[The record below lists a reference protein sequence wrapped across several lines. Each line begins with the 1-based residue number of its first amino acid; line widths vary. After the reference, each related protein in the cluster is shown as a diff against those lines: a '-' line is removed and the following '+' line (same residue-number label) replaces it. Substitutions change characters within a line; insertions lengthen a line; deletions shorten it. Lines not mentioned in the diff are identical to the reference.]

1 MGKIVLK
8 YTGRTTALVAIGW
21 FLLLVGHLLSYHLS
35 RSRYWRSPGSCPE
48 PSEKTAI
55 ALWLDCTKRSK
66 DSDGV
71 HMAEPEKLSEL
82 DEKGLREDVLLPL
95 LTRLGCKAPTIC
107 HGPQERGK
115 DIIAYTYDLLGQRE
129 HLAVVAKAVDLSG
142 SVSSSK
148 GLREVVHQV
157 QQCFDEPYEDL
168 FGMTRVSIDRV
179 WIVTSKRIL
188 SGAETS
194 IFSSLE
200 KNNLRK
206 LIRFIS
212 GERLADLLDENY
224 PAFWDQSLE
233 PANVLREQKARLAR
247 FCQDLLSALG
257 GNQDEIKA
265 TLNAVLHSYSPPK
278 VIIPSDRT
286 LTRLSPYRVELDS
299 IPEPY
304 TYDFQM
310 SGCGSIREAFFAAK
324 QKLYYAMFDVD
335 ELMENYGEV
344 IDETDPKKF
353 VDAFQEKLDEKY
365 PFFRRSYGRASDA
378 DQAIGHLSDGL
389 TEFME
394 LQTGLKAVG
403 RWEWATALVAS
414 VSALEPDIKSFL
426 QHLEKDEFT
435 LYWPVDNIRSTPVL
449 RLEYTEPKTKNL
461 TFITKHTR
469 NIESFGKKSARPV
482 TAVDITVEV
491 QREITE
497 YLWKLT
503 RKSINK

>member
-1 MGKIVLK
+1 MADQEKLK
-8 YTGRTTALVAIGW
+8 
-21 FLLLVGHLLSYHLS
+21 
-35 RSRYWRSPGSCPE
+35 
-48 PSEKTAI
+48 
-55 ALWLDCTKRSK
+55 
-66 DSDGV
+66 
-71 HMAEPEKLSEL
+71 KLSEL

-95 LTRLGCKAPTIC
+95 LTRLGCKAPTIY

-115 DIIAYTYDLLGQRE
+115 DIITYTHDLLDQRTY
-129 HLAVVAKAVDLSG
+129 LAVVAKAVDLRG
-142 SVSSSK
+142 SVSSST
-148 GLREVVHQV
+148 GLREVLHQV
-157 QQCFDEPYEDL
+157 QQCFDIPYEDL
-168 FGMTRVSIDRV
+168 FGMAKVSIDRV
-179 WIVTSKRIL
+179 WIVTSKRVL

-194 IFSSLE
+194 IFSTLK
-200 KNNLRK
+200 KNNLEK

-212 GERLADLLDENY
+212 GERLADLIDENY

-233 PANVLREQKARLAR
+233 PANVLKEQQARLTR
-247 FCQDLLSALG
+247 FCKDLLSALG
-257 GNQDEIKA
+257 GNQDDIKA

-278 VIIPSDRT
+278 VTSPSDRT

-299 IPEPY
+299 IPDPY

-310 SGCGSIREAFFAAK
+310 SSCGSIRKAFFAAK

-353 VDAFQEKLDEKY
+353 VDAFQEKLDEEY

-378 DQAIGHLSDGL
+378 DQAIGYLSHGL

-394 LQTGLKAVG
+394 LQTGLKAAG

-435 LYWPVDNIRSTPVL
+435 LYWPVDDIQATPVL
-449 RLEYTEPKTKNL
+449 RLEYTEPKTTNL
-461 TFITKHTR
+461 TFFTKHTR

-482 TAVDITVEV
+482 TAGDITVEV

-497 YLWKLT
+497 YLWKLA
-503 RKSINK
+503 REDENK